1 MLAVQA
7 IQFVGLNEIPAFVE
21 VFGSVSSVMPV
32 AILMIPLYDTLR
44 VFILR
49 VKRGDSPFEPGRDHI
64 HHILIDMGMGHRK
77 TSLTLYGMS
86 ITITVTSYLLSMWNV
101 NIIMLFT
108 VVLAVVIL
116 PGTGLKRIVK
126 GWYTRNNKRA
136 KVLESKSLPVF
147 NKLTTNSKMEAKYD
161 EV

>member
-1 MLAVQA
+1 M
-7 IQFVGLNEIPAFVE
+7 AF
-21 VFGSVSSVMPV
+21 
-32 AILMIPLYDTLR
+32 
-44 VFILR
+44 
-49 VKRGDSPFEPGRDHI
+49 PFEPGRDHI

-116 PGTGLKRIVK
+116 PD
-126 GWYTRNNKRA
+126 WA
-136 KVLESKSLPVF
+136 QADS
-147 NKLTTNSKMEAKYD
+147 
-161 EV
+161 

>member
-1 MLAVQA
+1 
-7 IQFVGLNEIPAFVE
+7 
-21 VFGSVSSVMPV
+21 
-32 AILMIPLYDTLR
+32 
-44 VFILR
+44 
-49 VKRGDSPFEPGRDHI
+49 
-64 HHILIDMGMGHRK
+64 MGMGHRK

-126 GWYTRNNKRA
+126 GWYTRNNKSA

-147 NKLTTNSKMEAKYD
+147 NKLTTYSKMEAKYD